1 MYLHEDPWLKA
12 CPDLESDFWS
22 ERPSKIFQDMG
33 GSINGGRTIY
43 SGKSHLK
50 WMRTGGTPITLGT
63 SISRYSESNRR
74 SVSILLVGL

>member
-33 GSINGGRTIY
+33 GFHQWG
-43 SGKSHLK
+43 
-50 WMRTGGTPITLGT
+50 
-63 SISRYSESNRR
+63 
-74 SVSILLVGL
+74 

>member
-1 MYLHEDPWLKA
+1 MMYLHEDPWLKA

-50 WMRTGGTPITLGT
+50 WMRTGGTPIT
-63 SISRYSESNRR
+63 
-74 SVSILLVGL
+74 